1 MRRTTF
7 KRKVG
12 ENDSDN
18 ASVPVPAAIKAD
30 TSFDANFA
38 GDKDTWRNTSGFITK
53 LMARRYHD
61 KANVRR
67 SVHIQAPKPK

>member
-1 MRRTTF
+1 M
-7 KRKVG
+7 G

-30 TSFDANFA
+30 TSIDANFA
-38 GDKDTWRNTSGFITK
+38 GDEDTWRSTSGFIIKFTV
-53 LMARRYHD
+53 RRYHGR
-61 KANVRR
+61 ANLKS